1 MQEIHLDTIQQFN
14 DYNGM
19 ETLHPLVSVIH
30 VDNTE
35 HIKECMMHYGFY
47 ALYLKENKG
56 CKLSYGRTE
65 YDFDEMTVT
74 SFAPGQTIRVEPIE
88 VPEGGHVDDKGNI
101 YSPLGELVG
110 AAFPKYT
117 ALAFH
122 PDLLNRTSLG
132 KQMSRYEFFDYTS
145 NEALHLSTQEVEIF
159 KGVLNMIEQEL
170 HHAIDKHTREL
181 VVSHIELLLNYC
193 LRFYD
198 RQFITREEINHSV
211 VKKFLS
217 LLDEYIASPPA
228 LPHREGAASR
238 LPTVAYFADKCCL
251 STGYFGTLVKTETGR
266 TAKDLIN
273 DRILAKAKE
282 LLSISSPMGGGR
294 EGASITQISQRLGF
308 EYPQHFVR
316 FFKALTGKTP
326 TQWRAA

>member
-1 MQEIHLDTIQQFN
+1 MQQIHLDTIQQFN
-14 DYNGM
+14 DYQGVD
-19 ETLHPLVSVIH
+19 TLHPLVSVVH
-30 VDNTE
+30 VESTE
-35 HIKECMMHYGFY
+35 HIKECVMHYGLY

-56 CKLSYGRTE
+56 CKLSYGRTQ

-74 SFAPGQTIRVEPIE
+74 SFAPGQVVKVEPNPE
-88 VPEGGHVDDKGNI
+88 VPFAKF
-101 YSPLGELVG
+101 SALV
-110 AAFPKYT
+110 
-117 ALAFH
+117 FH

-145 NEALHLSTQEVEIF
+145 NEALHLSAKEVEIF
-159 KGVLNMIEQEL
+159 KGVLAMIEQEL

-217 LLDEYIASPPA
+217 LLDEYITDKAE
-228 LPHREGAASR
+228 REG
-238 LPTVAYFADKCCL
+238 LPAVAYFADKCCL

-273 DRILAKAKE
+273 DRITSKAKE
-282 LLSISSPMGGGR
+282 LLQSDTLSVS
-294 EGASITQISQRLGF
+294 QVSQRLGF

>member
-19 ETLHPLVSVIH
+19 ETLHPLVSVVH

-35 HIKECMMHYGFY
+35 HIKECKIHYGFY

-56 CKLSYGRTE
+56 CKLSYGRTA

-74 SFAPGQTIRVEPIE
+74 SFAPGQVVTVEPNPE
-88 VPEGGHVDDKGNI
+88 VPF
-101 YSPLGELVG
+101 
-110 AAFPKYT
+110 AKYT
-117 ALAFH
+117 GLAFH

-132 KQMSRYEFFDYTS
+132 KQMRRYEFFDYTS
-145 NEALHLSTQEVEIF
+145 NEALHLSAQEVEIF

-211 VKKFLS
+211 VKKFLT
-217 LLDEYIASPPA
+217 LLDDYISDKAE
-228 LPHREGAASR
+228 REG
-238 LPTVAYFADKCCL
+238 LPTVAYFANKCCL

-273 DRILAKAKE
+273 DRIMGKAKE
-282 LLSISSPMGGGR
+282 LLQSDTLTV
-294 EGASITQISQRLGF
+294 TQISQRLGF

>member
-14 DYNGM
+14 DYKGM

-47 ALYLKENKG
+47 AIYLKENKG

-74 SFAPGQTIRVEPIE
+74 SFAPRQVVTVKPNPE
-88 VPEGGHVDDKGNI
+88 VPF
-101 YSPLGELVG
+101 
-110 AAFPKYT
+110 AKYT

-145 NEALHLSTQEVEIF
+145 NEALHLSAQEVEIF

-217 LLDEYIASPPA
+217 LLDEYISEKAE
-228 LPHREGAASR
+228 REG

-273 DRILAKAKE
+273 DRIMGKAKE
-282 LLSISSPMGGGR
+282 LL
-294 EGASITQISQRLGF
+294 ASDTLSVTQISLRLGF

-316 FFKALTGKTP
+316 FFKALTGMTP

>member
-1 MQEIHLDTIQQFN
+1 MEQIHLDTIQQFN

-47 ALYLKENKG
+47 AIYLKENKG

-74 SFAPGQTIRVEPIE
+74 SFAPGQTIKVEPIE

-110 AAFPKYT
+110 ASFPKYT

-145 NEALHLSTQEVEIF
+145 NEALHLSAQEVEIF

-217 LLDEYIASPPA
+217 LLDDYIADKA
-228 LPHREGAASR
+228 EREG

-282 LLSISSPMGGGR
+282 LLSISSPNGGGR
-294 EGASITQISQRLGF
+294 EGALSVTQISQRLGF